1 MCQGYTF
8 CQQSQRKLYSV
19 SYKTVISCF
28 ANIPIHPSLWCDS
41 TVEKQNRHNLKTQ
54 PSSSPSCREPWG
66 ISAATCPPENLNKE
80 ILPFLWQDL
89 LEARQGGGK
98 SNSRADHRT
107 SSSPG
112 GCLPLGCIASSQ
124 DAQFPKHIDVPV
136 WGLHSLPVCSWTQV
150 GSVILF
156 KLLLLQLP
164 RATRF

>member
-54 PSSSPSCREPWG
+54 PSSFPSCRESWG

-80 ILPFLWQDL
+80 ILPFLWREDL
-89 LEARQGGGK
+89 LEARPGGGK
-98 SNSRADHRT
+98 SNSERT
-107 SSSPG
+107 TELPPARGMPSS
-112 GCLPLGCIASSQ
+112 
-124 DAQFPKHIDVPV
+124 
-136 WGLHSLPVCSWTQV
+136 GLHRE
-150 GSVILF
+150 
-156 KLLLLQLP
+156 LP
-164 RATRF
+164 RCPVSQTHQCSCLGFAFSPSV

>member
-41 TVEKQNRHNLKTQ
+41 TVEKQNRHKLKTQ
-54 PSSSPSCREPWG
+54 PSSFPSCREPWG
-66 ISAATCPPENLNKE
+66 ILNCDPPAWDCQQGNPP
-80 ILPFLWQDL
+80 ISQDL
-89 LEARQGGGK
+89 LEARPGAGEEEL
-98 SNSRADHRT
+98 RADHRT

-112 GCLPLGCIASSQ
+112 DAFLWAASWAPKMPSFPNTSLFLSGVCILSQ
-124 DAQFPKHIDVPV
+124 GVTEHLWAVTF
-136 WGLHSLPVCSWTQV
+136 
-150 GSVILF
+150 F
-156 KLLLLQLP
+156 KLLLLPLA